1 MRRGG
6 SSRGLRVVVRGP
18 SPRQPVEASR
28 FARRSSRRRSGRHC
42 GCIALRI
49 RQGCCFNI
57 ETPVTQ
63 LSQNPPNKSW
73 TLGPKSGPL
82 ATDERVVRMW
92 CTIAMPRC
100 ATATVPMTSP
110 TSQAPISTTHDP
122 NSAPATLHSSPCRV
136 RRAPSPLLSR
146 SHYLRFS
153 SSLSTTKMTR
163 CRPASYS
170 APLAF
175 QCSILRHVLS
185 TPAPSFADIV
195 TIFKLSS

>member
-1 MRRGG
+1 M
-6 SSRGLRVVVRGP
+6 VVRGP

-92 CTIAMPRC
+92 YDRDASVCHRDSPNDFTHITGTHLDDPRPKQRLC
-100 ATATVPMTSP
+100 
-110 TSQAPISTTHDP
+110 DP
-122 NSAPATLHSSPCRV
+122 ALVALRRSAA
-136 RRAPSPLLSR
+136 
-146 SHYLRFS
+146 LR
-153 SSLSTTKMTR
+153 L
-163 CRPASYS
+163 P
-170 APLAF
+170 APLYLPWYLYLF
-175 QCSILRHVLS
+175 IDY
-185 TPAPSFADIV
+185 TPPGRLAYPLALTSH
-195 TIFKLSS
+195 SH